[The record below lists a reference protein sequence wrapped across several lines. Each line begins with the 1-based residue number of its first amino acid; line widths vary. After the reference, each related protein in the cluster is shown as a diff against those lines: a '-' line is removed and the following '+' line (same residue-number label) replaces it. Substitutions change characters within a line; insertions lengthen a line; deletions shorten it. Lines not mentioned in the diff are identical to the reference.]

1 MPGGSMLNKNH
12 QSGAYQMPS
21 GHVGH
26 TNANASTA
34 SVESVA
40 CSVMINYPGKPPRA
54 V

>member
-1 MPGGSMLNKNH
+1 MLNKNH
-12 QSGAYQMPS
+12 QSGAYEMPS
-21 GHVGH
+21 DLVGH
-26 TNANASTA
+26 TYANVSTA